1 MTNLIVVFAGHSLLT
16 EAIQINT
23 VVAFI
28 PVGSVLKV
36 SEIFRR
42 GQALFCQNVVVDDEF
57 DCRLC
62 WTWAGAFFFVDFP
75 FLRVLNGPSFALA
88 LF

>member
-42 GQALFCQNVVVDDEF
+42 GQALF
-57 DCRLC
+57 
-62 WTWAGAFFFVDFP
+62 FVDFP

>member
-1 MTNLIVVFAGHSLLT
+1 MWWWMTNLIVVFAGHSLLT

-42 GQALFCQNVVVDDEF
+42 GQALFS
-57 DCRLC
+57 LL
-62 WTWAGAFFFVDFP
+62 T
-75 FLRVLNGPSFALA
+75 FLFCGF
-88 LF
+88 